1 MRAIAAAAVSL
12 TAAAVSLTA
21 AAVSLTA
28 AAVSLT
34 AVLSLAAPVWVRRPA
49 ACTHTRRLPSLV
61 GAHANG
67 LGTSHGVRCFRKR
80 RPPTGRHAQD
90 NARWLDRVRHPAQR
104 RGARVAA
111 LMEQLREPRCGS
123 LTHLQLE
130 AVVRAVVLERWSRS
144 FF

>member
-1 MRAIAAAAVSL
+1 MRAIA
-12 TAAAVSLTA
+12 AAAVSLTA

-49 ACTHTRRLPSLV
+49 ACTHTRRFPSLV

-67 LGTSHGVRCFRKR
+67 LGTSHCVRCFRKR

-111 LMEQLREPRCGS
+111 LMEQLREPRRGS

-144 FF
+144 FL